1 MNDFEYS
8 ILLNGFEVW
17 NCVVLEEVRYF
28 SSTVFVFTPEVA
40 NSAVKQAKDNENIAK
55 EDPPETPNQ
64 SEAVVKGDDKV
75 ASDADGAKANQAAPM
90 KAESNS
96 GSFANEV
103 DKDAAVERALF
114 NTIKNTGSEM
124 VEASADS
131 KFASSLN
138 GSDKR
143 KLSDLNSL
151 NFYTSGQLK
160 LLLFALLRQC
170 SENSTRC
177 PVFFSKP
184 KIDISIY
191 LV

>member
-1 MNDFEYS
+1 M
-8 ILLNGFEVW
+8 
-17 NCVVLEEVRYF
+17 
-28 SSTVFVFTPEVA
+28 
-40 NSAVKQAKDNENIAK
+40 KQAKYDEKIAK
-55 EDPPETPNQ
+55 EDPPKTPNQ

-75 ASDADGAKANQAAPM
+75 ASDADGAKENQAAPM

-96 GSFANEV
+96 GSFASEV

-160 LLLFALLRQC
+160 LLLLLALLRQC
-170 SENSTRC
+170 SENITRC
-177 PVFFSKP
+177 PVFFQNQKLKFQSTWSEFFQG
-184 KIDISIY
+184 DWY
-191 LV
+191 N